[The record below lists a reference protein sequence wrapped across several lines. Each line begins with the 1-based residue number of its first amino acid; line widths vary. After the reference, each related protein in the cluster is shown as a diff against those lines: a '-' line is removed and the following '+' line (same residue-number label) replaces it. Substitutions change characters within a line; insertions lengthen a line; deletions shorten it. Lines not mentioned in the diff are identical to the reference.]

1 MFQMR
6 VDIALIASIVEVG
19 KDSVERARRR
29 VMSGALL
36 TSAITSKLAIAKSL
50 PSLGLGWVSM

>member
-1 MFQMR
+1 MR
-6 VDIALIASIVEVG
+6 AGIALIASIVEVG

-29 VMSGALL
+29 VMSGVLL
-36 TSAITSKLAIAKSL
+36 TSAITSQLAIAKSL